1 MSVMSPRRLAVTA
14 AALLAT
20 ACATSAPAEKAPAPV
35 TAPAVSA
42 SGPSTR
48 AMLLFEDATKAAEA
62 QAKIRRRDDAALE
75 RRFERSARPTDLR
88 RADYNLGVL
97 AERQGKREQA
107 YAAYRSAL
115 QKKPSL
121 KPAAEG
127 LARLT
132 RAQGDLPSAIAQWND
147 VARAFPDDA
156 ESRSQLAELY
166 RLSSDHDRAQE
177 QARQAL
183 IRDPKNLDAYKT
195 LLRSNL
201 DRKQFAMAE
210 LVGVRALKISTTD
223 PDLYLAIGDTQLAK
237 GAVDKAAAQ
246 YQKALDG
253 SPGFVPAR
261 LALARLALR
270 DEDFAAAE
278 KHLSRAVADGG
289 GSAEIHLDLGV
300 AYRGLGQPDK
310 ALAEYE
316 AAEKLQP
323 RLAAIYLNRGIV
335 MQRTKCA
342 RSRSALQA
350 VRRAVSGSQPS
361 PTMRRSSRSG
371 ASGGAGGGQVAGPRA
386 GAAGQD
392 AGPGAEAPAA
402 AAQGRRGPG
411 GERDAGEGPGSG
423 HGKGRT
429 GQVVGACGRSEVDAG
444 RSGFGVASAIRCRL
458 KPGGS
463 PRGRGAFRGL
473 DASCE
478 CGC

>member
-1 MSVMSPRRLAVTA
+1 MSSMPVMSSRRLVAATA

-20 ACATSAPAEKAPAPV
+20 ACASSAPAQKAAPPV
-35 TAPAVSA
+35 TAPAASA
-42 SGPSTR
+42 SGPSAPNSR
-48 AMLLFEDATKAAEA
+48 SLLLFEDATKAAEA
-62 QAKIRRRDDAALE
+62 QAKSGSRDDAALE
-75 RRFERSARPTDLR
+75 RRFEAVRQADPTFAE
-88 RADYNLGVL
+88 ADYNLAVL

-107 YAAYRSAL
+107 YALYSSAL

-132 RAQGDLPSAIAQWND
+132 RAQGDVPSAIAQWND

-156 ESRSQLAELY
+156 ESRAQLAELY
-166 RLSSDHDRAQE
+166 RMSSDHDRAQE
-177 QARQAL
+177 LARQSL

-237 GAVDKAAAQ
+237 GAPDKAAAQ
-246 YQKALDG
+246 YQKALEA
-253 SPGFVPAR
+253 SPSFVPAR

-289 GSAEIHLDLGV
+289 GTAEVHLDLGV

-310 ALAEYE
+310 ALVEYE

-335 MQRTKCA
+335 LQRYKDA
-342 RSRSALQA
+342 PDKSLELYKQYVALSGGESALPNDA
-350 VRRAVSGSQPS
+350 PVLALRRE
-361 PTMRRSSRSG
+361 
-371 ASGGAGGGQVAGPRA
+371 
-386 GAAGQD
+386 
-392 AGPGAEAPAA
+392 AEALVAA
-402 AAQGRRGPG
+402 KSQARAQDQQAKTL
-411 GERDAGEGPGSG
+411 EQAQ
-423 HGKGRT
+423 KL
-429 GQVVGACGRSEVDAG
+429 QQQ
-444 RSGFGVASAIRCRL
+444 RL
-458 KPGGS
+458 K
-463 PRGRGAFRGL
+463 
-473 DASCE
+473 DAE
-478 CGC
+478 DRAAKGTPAKGTAADTGKDVPDKL

>member
-1 MSVMSPRRLAVTA
+1 VSSMPAMSLRRLVLSA
-14 AALLAT
+14 AAAVAT
-20 ACATSAPAEKAPAPV
+20 ACATSAPAEKAPA
-35 TAPAVSA
+35 APPPAA
-42 SGPSTR
+42 AAAGPSTPNSR
-48 AMLLFEDATKAAEA
+48 AMLLFEDATKAAQA
-62 QAKIRRRDDAALE
+62 QAKSGTRDDAALE
-75 RRFERSARPTDLR
+75 HRFEAVRQADPTFAE
-88 RADYNLGVL
+88 ADYNLGVL

-107 YAAYRSAL
+107 YASYRSAL

-132 RAQGDLPSAIAQWND
+132 RAQGDLSSAIAQWND

-156 ESRSQLAELY
+156 ESRAQLAELY
-166 RLSSDHDRAQE
+166 RMTSDHDRAQE
-177 QARQAL
+177 LARQAL

-210 LVGVRALKISTTD
+210 LVGVRGLKISTTD

-246 YQKALDG
+246 YQKALDAT
-253 SPGFVPAR
+253 PGFVPAR

-289 GSAEIHLDLGV
+289 GTAEVHLDLGV

-335 MQRTKCA
+335 MQRYKDA
-342 RSRSALQA
+342 PEKSLELYKQYIALSGGESALPNDA
-350 VRRAVSGSQPS
+350 PVLALRRE
-361 PTMRRSSRSG
+361 
-371 ASGGAGGGQVAGPRA
+371 
-386 GAAGQD
+386 
-392 AGPGAEAPAA
+392 AEALVAA
-402 AAQGRRGPG
+402 KSQVRTQDQQAKTLEQAQ
-411 GERDAGEGPGSG
+411 
-423 HGKGRT
+423 KL
-429 GQVVGACGRSEVDAG
+429 QQQ
-444 RSGFGVASAIRCRL
+444 RL
-458 KPGGS
+458 K
-463 PRGRGAFRGL
+463 
-473 DASCE
+473 DAE
-478 CGC
+478 DRAAKGTPAKGTAADTGKDVPDKL